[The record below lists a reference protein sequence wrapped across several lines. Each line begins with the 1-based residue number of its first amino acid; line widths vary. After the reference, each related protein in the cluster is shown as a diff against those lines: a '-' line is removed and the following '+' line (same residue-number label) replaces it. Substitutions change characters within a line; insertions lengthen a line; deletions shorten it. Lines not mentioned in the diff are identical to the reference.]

1 MKRPALQKKVV
12 PFLQGNAPA
21 HKSRQASAKLAQLRF
36 ELIEQ
41 PSYSPDLAPSDYF
54 LFGHLKNSLG
64 GKRFSSNEEVK
75 AAVNAYFQ
83 SNDAEF
89 YSRGMKALKSR
100 WEKCIELLGE
110 YIE

>member
-12 PFLQGNAPA
+12 LFHQDNAPA

-83 SNDAEF
+83 SKDAEF
-89 YSRGMKALKSR
+89 YLRGIKALKSW
-100 WEKCIELLGE
+100 WEKCIEHLGE